1 MKADNPKDIY
11 RESCGGLLTGPAVQA
26 GIELAHIN
34 LPLAEAARIARLTPT
49 REVVDAI
56 DTGAVAAQVTRAIV
70 LVDLAARP
78 GEPQRTVAGETV
90 EGVATGAAVVAG
102 AARAVVQVGL
112 AVAAPESLDAGAAVG
127 VDQVGA
133 VAVATAGLA
142 RALVNVRLAVFSL
155 KSCSRRVF
163 FWLFNKHRHILA
175 F

>member
-56 DTGAVAAQVTRAIV
+56 DTGAVAAQVPRAII

-163 FWLFNKHRHILA
+163 FGCSINIGIF
-175 F
+175 